1 MDRTL
6 GAVLAAALV
15 LAAPQSQAQPP
26 GPGTLKASNAFMGCL
41 VRKAQKQDDGH
52 SPAAAVAKSIQGS
65 CRNEQQSWEQAHTAN
80 YTAEKRRDFLAGMR
94 AKIDAIALQTVTETR
109 KLKF

>member
-6 GAVLAAALV
+6 GAVLAASWV

-26 GPGTLKASNAFMGCL
+26 GPGALKASNTFMGCL
-41 VRKAQKQDDGH
+41 VRAAQKQDDGH
-52 SPAAAVAKSIQGS
+52 SPVAAVARSIQDS
-65 CRNEQQSWEQAHTAN
+65 CRNEQHNWEQAHTAR
-80 YTAEKRRDFLAGMR
+80 YTAEKRRDFLAGM
-94 AKIDAIALQTVTETR
+94 KVKTDAIAVQTVTETR